1 MKLLLDTH
9 ILLWAAEG
17 NARLSDQARALLEAE
32 DTLPFFSSVSIWE
45 VAIKTGLGRD
55 TFDVDPRLLRRGLL
69 ASGFVELPVTG
80 EHAIEVRTLEAHH
93 RDPFDRMLIA
103 QSRVEGMT
111 LVTADAL
118 ILQYAGK
125 IIRV

>member
-1 MKLLLDTH
+1 MKVLLDTH

-32 DTLPFFSSVSIWE
+32 DTQPFFSSLSIWE
-45 VAIKTGLGRD
+45 VAIKAGLGHND
-55 TFDVDPRLLRRGLL
+55 FDVDPRLLRRGLL

-80 EHAIEVRTLEAHH
+80 EHAIEVCSLEAHH
-93 RDPFDRMLIA
+93 KDPFDRMLIA
-103 QSRVEGMT
+103 QSRVEGMA
-111 LVTADAL
+111 LVTADAQ
-118 ILQYAGK
+118 IARYTGK

>member
-9 ILLWAAEG
+9 ILLWAAKDDD
-17 NARLSDQARALLEAE
+17 RLSAQARALLEAE
-32 DTLPFFSSVSIWE
+32 DTQPVFSAISIWE

-55 TFDVDPRLLRRGLL
+55 DFDAEPHLLRRGLL

-80 EHAIEVRTLEAHH
+80 EHAIEVRSLEPHH

-111 LVTADAL
+111 LVTADYL
-118 ILQYAGK
+118 VSQYTGK